1 MRMLTLVMTP
11 ALARMASWL
20 LPVICSAF
28 SLRLASSLSSTH
40 WSLQASLSTLQES
53 AALQEGPH
61 SGERLQFTH
70 IPSLKKSI
78 HSQVVLNFSKNC
90 KSNKFVKLLRTST
103 WQYHSCEGRV
113 LCVSILIIMTKL
125 RTSLTPGPPLE
136 AGARGRS
143 GHSRGSRRISRPCSA
158 WRWCPPRGGSPGPV
172 WSSRPRRLHTPA
184 CKRGYSNAFTL
195 NIGAEFP
202 TPRNSKLF
210 ALCNLN
216 FSKLL
221 EQHFRVLKGMR
232 SVHLC
237 SRPCCWPLSDVSWQS
252 EASALAQASQSR
264 GDTRVVTWEEH
275 PEKQSN
281 CN

>member
-1 MRMLTLVMTP
+1 MRMLTLVVTP

-28 SLRLASSLSSTH
+28 SLRLVSSLSSTH
-40 WSLQASLSTLQES
+40 RSLQASLSTLQES
-53 AALQEGPH
+53 AELHEGPH
-61 SGERLQFTH
+61 SGERLQLTH
-70 IPSLKKSI
+70 IPSLKKPK
-78 HSQVVLNFSKNC
+78 HSQVVLNWSKNC
-90 KSNKFVKLLRTST
+90 DSTKFVLIELLRTST

-143 GHSRGSRRISRPCSA
+143 GHSRGSRRRSRPCSV
-158 WRWCPPRGGSPGPV
+158 WRWCPPPGDSPGPG
-172 WSSRPRRLHTPA
+172 WSSTPRRLHTPA
-184 CKRGYSNAFTL
+184 CKKGYSNAFTL
-195 NIGAEFP
+195 NIGFEFLP
-202 TPRNSKLF
+202 PWNSKLF

-237 SRPCCWPLSDVSWQS
+237 SRPCC
-252 EASALAQASQSR
+252 
-264 GDTRVVTWEEH
+264 
-275 PEKQSN
+275 
-281 CN
+281 